1 MQQQVRQQKLAM
13 TQLDDAAAEETPAP
27 ATAYDDKKF
36 GTAGN
41 EVGHHPHPPLSA
53 PTAGF
58 PSFYTSSPLPFLAP
72 RPLASRSLCLGATSL
87 SVLCAW
93 PNPHH
98 QPPTAHVPSW
108 RAAAQSIASGNSKR
122 FCREARSILF
132 HDILCLSFSLPVKT
146 FWSRDQSIVSSLS
159 EARPSPAHF
168 LCCAFLLRTRF
179 HTTG

>member
-13 TQLDDAAAEETPAP
+13 TQLDDAAAEEEEETPAP
-27 ATAYDDKKF
+27 ATAYDDQKF

-41 EVGHHPHPPLSA
+41 EVGHHPHPPPSA

-72 RPLASRSLCLGATSL
+72 RPFASRSLCLGATSL

-98 QPPTAHVPSW
+98 HPPTAHVPSW

-146 FWSRDQSIVSSLS
+146 FWSRDQSIVSPLC

-168 LCCAFLLRTRF
+168 L
-179 HTTG
+179 